1 MQGDATIEV
10 TLNDVND
17 NAPLFSEASFTYSV
31 DEQDVST
38 DIFLLT
44 IAASDSDGTSPNNML
59 IYNITGGND
68 DGKFTIDNTNVS
80 FYFTISYYCLC
91 MYVDSIIQ

>member
-1 MQGDATIEV
+1 M
-10 TLNDVND
+10 
-17 NAPLFSEASFTYSV
+17 
-31 DEQDVST
+31 ST

-91 MYVDSIIQ
+91 MYVDSII